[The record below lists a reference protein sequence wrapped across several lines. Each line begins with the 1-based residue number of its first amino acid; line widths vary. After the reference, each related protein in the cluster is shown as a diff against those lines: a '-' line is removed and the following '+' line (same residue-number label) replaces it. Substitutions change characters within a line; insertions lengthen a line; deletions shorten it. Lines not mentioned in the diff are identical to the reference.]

1 MPSIVVDASPLN
13 YLICIDLV
21 EILPRL
27 YGQLCIPPAVHSELS
42 HPKAPFQVRQ
52 WVKKPQSWLNVVA
65 PKSLVK
71 MPHTLLGSGEY
82 EAISLALEIAAD
94 LVLMDDRDAVIAA
107 RELGIATVGTLAV
120 LDRAAEKGWI
130 DLADAFD
137 KLIRTSFRSPLRLMT
152 EMLEQDAQRKRRL

>member
-1 MPSIVVDASPLN
+1 
-13 YLICIDLV
+13 
-21 EILPRL
+21 
-27 YGQLCIPPAVHSELS
+27 
-42 HPKAPFQVRQ
+42 
-52 WVKKPQSWLNVVA
+52 
-65 PKSLVK
+65 